1 MADHKHTA
9 KPNIPMYLAAFLFCL
24 TLISIHLSS
33 GLYAKFISTASGSD
47 SARVI
52 TFGDIT
58 LTETGDFY
66 ENNKLMIIPG
76 VDLTKKAV
84 VDFDGSEAA
93 TYVFIEVT
101 PSACQV
107 SESGKDFSL
116 MLNGKAAMQW
126 TIAEPWNYLKADNG
140 SYIYYCVVAPNT
152 PLTDVDIFA
161 GEGKIAVSEWITK
174 GEIASLTGTT
184 IQLRA
189 TAVQLTG
196 FDSPEAAWSS
206 VSAKEG

>member
-1 MADHKHTA
+1 MADKKSTA
-9 KPNIPMYLAAFLFCL
+9 KPNILMYLVAFLFCL
-24 TLISIHLSS
+24 TLISIHFSS
-33 GLYAKFISTASGSD
+33 GLYAKYISTASGGD
-47 SARVI
+47 GARVI

-66 ENNKLMIIPG
+66 EANKLMIIPG

-84 VDFDGSEAA
+84 VDFEGSEAA
-93 TYVFIEVT
+93 TYVFVEVT

-107 SESGKDFSL
+107 SEDGMHFSVVR
-116 MLNGKAAMQW
+116 NGKVAMQW
-126 TIAEPWNYLKADNG
+126 AIAEDWDYLKADNG

-152 PLTDVDIFA
+152 PLENADIFA
-161 GEGKIAVSEWITK
+161 DEGKITVSELITK
-174 GEIASLTGTT
+174 DEVASLTGTA

-196 FDSPEAAWSS
+196 FETPEAAWDSLA
-206 VSAKEG
+206 AKEG